1 MVVRSPMPSDRA
13 SPPNLWKA
21 FDEAAFSA
29 SNTLNLRESLP
40 TVADARFR
48 AEQWLRERQ
57 VSRAEKV
64 LVITGRGNSS
74 PDGVSPVREGVQ
86 ALFPSLRRR
95 GVIAGWKEHSPGA
108 FEVSLAPLSA
118 LLEAPRR
125 KRHASDTVAVVAPTT
140 LEGLEKSTL
149 DLLRRLAQRSLEA
162 LGAQVPDKFLEAEML
177 SKFSVLAGGLPPGPD
192 AEPRL
197 REAITAALDQLDD

>member
-1 MVVRSPMPSDRA
+1 MVDRSQMPSDKA

-21 FDEAAFSA
+21 FDEVEFSPA
-29 SNTLNLRESLP
+29 NTLNLRESLP
-40 TVADARFR
+40 TVVDARFR

-64 LVITGRGNSS
+64 LVITGRGNNS
-74 PDGVSPVREGVQ
+74 PDGVSPVREGVL

-95 GVIAGWKEHSPGA
+95 GVITSWKERSPGA
-108 FEVSLAPLSA
+108 FEVSLATLSA

-125 KRHASDTVAVVAPTT
+125 KRHRNENVGAVAPGI

-149 DLLRRLAQRSLEA
+149 DLLRRLAQRSLES
-162 LGAQVPDKFLEAEML
+162 LGAHVPDKFLEAEML
-177 SKFSVLAGGLPPGPD
+177 SRFSILAGGLPPGPD

-197 REAITAALDQLDD
+197 REAITAALDQLDE